1 MLSQKSHSLRGEMNG
16 KKNTTKVSF
25 SIQTFLNKKN
35 QEKDEMK
42 VNRAYKVRI
51 YATKEQE
58 HMLIK
63 TFGCCRFL
71 WNNMLAERK
80 EIYEKLK
87 DNKEELYEYTYKT
100 EKEYKQAYTFLKD
113 VGSRALQEERIHLE
127 RAFKEFFKGTRGYPK
142 FKSKKHPRQ
151 SFTTYNVN
159 NNVKID
165 FKKKKIK
172 VPKIKQWFKYRD
184 NRIFTEPIKI
194 STISKTKSGK

>member
-1 MLSQKSHSLRGEMNG
+1 
-16 KKNTTKVSF
+16 
-25 SIQTFLNKKN
+25 
-35 QEKDEMK
+35 MK

-51 YATKEQE
+51 YPTKEQE
-58 HMLIK
+58 QMLIK

-127 RAFKEFFKGTRGYPK
+127 RAFKEFFKGTRGYPN

-172 VPKIKQWFKYRD
+172 EQ
-184 NRIFTEPIKI
+184 
-194 STISKTKSGK
+194 G